1 MSIQQEQRDTAYSF
15 AHHLKILQT
24 YASTLG
30 DLYVDSS
37 SKCSISQ
44 NQRSALLCLWQ
55 QKVCS
60 KLLLYTR
67 YSYCVYMLFQVHDSG
82 SFKLSVLQQL
92 FDELC
97 TVLYEGSLLL
107 RKVESIHQDTC
118 RTIRGAARE
127 VLSFLESL
135 IPITQ
140 NSKVQK
146 KLF

>member
-1 MSIQQEQRDTAYSF
+1 
-15 AHHLKILQT
+15 
-24 YASTLG
+24 
-30 DLYVDSS
+30 
-37 SKCSISQ
+37 
-44 NQRSALLCLWQ
+44 
-55 QKVCS
+55 
-60 KLLLYTR
+60 
-67 YSYCVYMLFQVHDSG
+67 MLFQVHDSG

-107 RKVESIHQDTC
+107 RKVESVHQDTC

-140 NSKVQK
+140 NSKVK
-146 KLF
+146 KNDFNYTITTLICLELDLMKLEILIDFYRKSWTNVFLLNTMAP